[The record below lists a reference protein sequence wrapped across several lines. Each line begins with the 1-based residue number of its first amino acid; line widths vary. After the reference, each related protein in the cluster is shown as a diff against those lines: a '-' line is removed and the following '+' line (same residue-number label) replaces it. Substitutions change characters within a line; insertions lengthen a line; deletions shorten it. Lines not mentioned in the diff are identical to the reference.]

1 MERDVIQDILTR
13 VRRQRKTASRKG
25 KRRRFPTLPIPQL
38 VMLFIGVV
46 MTGLLVILMIRMM
59 IPAPKDKNV
68 TADEGLH
75 MLILEEPESWC
86 TSGRLVLEISAASA
100 ISEIRIDGR
109 VYVPDKD
116 NEITVDTDKESL
128 EVEVATEKGVLNG
141 SINVEKIDS
150 RPPRLLVKKENAQVT
165 LTAVDGRSDVEGIYY
180 AIQDHPFVRI
190 PVYQKYEKPLDYVEG
205 NTYWFFAR
213 DNAGNCTVPVGKTL
227 EDPEGISL
235 SETSRTL
242 FVGDSFVLTAGCVP
256 EGAVINGIT
265 LTNNT
270 PDILSLAEDGTVTAL
285 KAGNGLITAS
295 AEGFPSVTC
304 DVEVC
309 KNRTVS
315 ITAGGDC
322 TLGTDA
328 AFSTVNSLPTVAGM
342 YGYDYFFQNL
352 REIFAGDDL
361 TFLNLEG
368 PISSKGTRQ
377 IKQFAFYGDPEYVQ
391 MLSGSSVEA
400 VTMANNH
407 SDDYGPEAK
416 EETQEVLDE
425 AGIAWVEGDKTA
437 VYEANGIKVG
447 LTGIYVLDDGMAR
460 EPQVR
465 ETIASLK
472 EQGAQVIVAAFHW
485 GSENANYPDETQVA
499 LAHIAV
505 DCGADLVVGHHPHVL
520 QGIEKYK
527 GKYIAYSLGNLCFG
541 GNSNPSDKDTML
553 FQQTFTVEDGKV
565 LADDNIRVI
574 PCSISSDPWW
584 NNYQPTPA
592 QGEEAERIIGR
603 INEFSAQFGMTYS
616 QQP

>member
-1 MERDVIQDILTR
+1 
-13 VRRQRKTASRKG
+13 
-25 KRRRFPTLPIPQL
+25 
-38 VMLFIGVV
+38 
-46 MTGLLVILMIRMM
+46 
-59 IPAPKDKNV
+59 
-68 TADEGLH
+68 
-75 MLILEEPESWC
+75 
-86 TSGRLVLEISAASA
+86 
-100 ISEIRIDGR
+100 
-109 VYVPDKD
+109 
-116 NEITVDTDKESL
+116 
-128 EVEVATEKGVLNG
+128 
-141 SINVEKIDS
+141 
-150 RPPRLLVKKENAQVT
+150 
-165 LTAVDGRSDVEGIYY
+165 
-180 AIQDHPFVRI
+180 
-190 PVYQKYEKPLDYVEG
+190 
-205 NTYWFFAR
+205 
-213 DNAGNCTVPVGKTL
+213 
-227 EDPEGISL
+227 
-235 SETSRTL
+235 
-242 FVGDSFVLTAGCVP
+242 
-256 EGAVINGIT
+256 
-265 LTNNT
+265 
-270 PDILSLAEDGTVTAL
+270 
-285 KAGNGLITAS
+285 
-295 AEGFPSVTC
+295 
-304 DVEVC
+304 
-309 KNRTVS
+309 
-315 ITAGGDC
+315 
-322 TLGTDA
+322 
-328 AFSTVNSLPTVAGM
+328 
-342 YGYDYFFQNL
+342 
-352 REIFAGDDL
+352 
-361 TFLNLEG
+361 
-368 PISSKGTRQ
+368 
-377 IKQFAFYGDPEYVQ
+377 